1 MTSEAEVKVR
11 LSAVRDRMVP
21 VGRESELPSGAPL
34 GEEGFGLD
42 LLALVRFLTAVE
54 QVLGAEVPFEV
65 WSNVAQPSLDDWAT
79 ALAKA

>member
-1 MTSEAEVKVR
+1 
-11 LSAVRDRMVP
+11 MVP

-42 LLALVRFLTAVE
+42 L
-54 QVLGAEVPFEV
+54 
-65 WSNVAQPSLDDWAT
+65 AQPSLDDWAT